1 MITPSQPLCYWNEKI
16 EQKLSKQKV
25 TTTKEDPSVL
35 ITKLGPNSIVQ
46 MKKAVFIL
54 KMTSRS
60 LWTRIKNFDL
70 EIICHFLKP
79 KLILIVKQI
88 LDRNFQFW
96 NILQV
101 QYVETLDVSQMP
113 VQQQARS
120 KKKKHRSD
128 FSIKLTDLLESDYES
143 WVSLRQ

>member
-35 ITKLGPNSIVQ
+35 ITKLGPNSIAQ

-128 FSIKLTDLLESDYES
+128 FSIKLTDLLDLDYES
-143 WVSLRQ
+143 WVNLI